1 MPDTV
6 LSVGNIKMDTVLSTG
21 KMDTLKEH
29 QYSVVKSGMAT
40 GEIRNGYRGIP
51 QEHPP
56 TWGWEVGGAS
66 SGSEL

>member
-6 LSVGNIKMDTVLSTG
+6 LSDGNIKMDTVLFHREDG
-21 KMDTLKEH
+21 HIEGAPV
-29 QYSVVKSGMAT
+29 QC
-40 GEIRNGYRGIP
+40 GEIRDGYRGIP